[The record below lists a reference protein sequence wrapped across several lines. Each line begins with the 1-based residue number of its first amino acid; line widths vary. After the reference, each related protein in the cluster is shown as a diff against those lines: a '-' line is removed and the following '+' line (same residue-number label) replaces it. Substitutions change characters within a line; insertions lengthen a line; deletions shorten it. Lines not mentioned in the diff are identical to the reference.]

1 MLAFL
6 RISKKIK
13 EETCAREQRVN
24 KPVMQALSNMKFYMK
39 EIKKSTIQFGKLGKI
54 WEKTV
59 KVVILKN
66 YKQKILSL
74 LKAGI

>member
-13 EETCAREQRVN
+13 EETRAREQAAYKSVR
-24 KPVMQALSNMKFYMK
+24 QAVSNMKFYM
-39 EIKKSTIQFGKLGKI
+39 EERKSTIQFGKLGKM

-59 KVVILKN
+59 KVVIIKM
-66 YKQKILSL
+66 
-74 LKAGI
+74 